1 MSKIY
6 KRPMFR
12 GGGKVS
18 SYGNG
23 IATGLADGGRVNLD
37 VGGFLPNSG
46 PLPIKLGSQI
56 MEDQKYKNYL
66 NQFGNQNPYKN
77 NNVTIEDKI
86 QAYTPDNETITKFL
100 EKESTFVDD
109 NGVERSTTTGKEV
122 IKENSMDDFE
132 VSGNAVK
139 VNEGES
145 ALDAVMRTALERKK
159 IREDI
164 QDPEETNIKKDNRS
178 AREKI
183 AENKELF
190 EEVMGGGKKAMIDDL
205 STMGLSFASK
215 ALKEGATTKSAFAE
229 FFEDESK
236 RPSRKSKISDAASNA
251 AIQAY
256 LTGEKS
262 LSDLEKALKVNQAGI
277 DYKSMKE
284 KEARKSMTINDYV
297 IIDKSGSTNK
307 AIANGARKVIESN
320 NLGTQGLQIISEED
334 AADPKLLRKENKGE
348 VFFDEDSQIVFM
360 VVDLGNEQ
368 YGKQF
373 LYR

>member
-1 MSKIY
+1 
-6 KRPMFR
+6 
-12 GGGKVS
+12 
-18 SYGNG
+18 
-23 IATGLADGGRVNLD
+23 
-37 VGGFLPNSG
+37 
-46 PLPIKLGSQI
+46 
-56 MEDQKYKNYL
+56 
-66 NQFGNQNPYKN
+66 
-77 NNVTIEDKI
+77 
-86 QAYTPDNETITKFL
+86 
-100 EKESTFVDD
+100 
-109 NGVERSTTTGKEV
+109 
-122 IKENSMDDFE
+122 
-132 VSGNAVK
+132 
-139 VNEGES
+139 
-145 ALDAVMRTALERKK
+145 
-159 IREDI
+159 
-164 QDPEETNIKKDNRS
+164 
-178 AREKI
+178 
-183 AENKELF
+183 
-190 EEVMGGGKKAMIDDL
+190 MGGGKKAMIDDL

-277 DYKSMKE
+277 DYKSMKD

-320 NLGTQGLQIISEED
+320 NLGTQGLQIIDKEQ
-334 AADPKLLRKENKGE
+334 AADPKLLTEENKGE

-360 VVDLGNEQ
+360 VVDLGDGQ
-368 YGKQF
+368 YGKTF

>member
-1 MSKIY
+1 MSKILR
-6 KRPMFR
+6 RPMFR